1 MNEDRLLRLDEVLGY
16 IPFGK
21 TKFYEMM
28 KEVELLNPIKYGR
41 TNLWKLSKIQKFI
54 ISLDEKQVV

>member
-1 MNEDRLLRLDEVLGY
+1 MNEDRLLKLETVLMY

-28 KEVELLNPIKYGR
+28 KQEELLNPIKFGR
-41 TNLWKLSKIQKFI
+41 TNLWRLSKIQEFI
-54 ISLDEKQVV
+54 TSLEKKQVV